1 MIGDHGPDKLVR
13 MMSAKPSEIRIQDA
27 SILQPPEE
35 QLKVGKASKKI
46 ISLTDDMSC
55 GEDGEVDLGPKN
67 FIMKG
72 GDKLKAHG
80 PTKDIKL
87 LELNLSKVPVKEEMG

>member
-1 MIGDHGPDKLVR
+1 
-13 MMSAKPSEIRIQDA
+13 
-27 SILQPPEE
+27 
-35 QLKVGKASKKI
+35 
-46 ISLTDDMSC
+46 MSC